1 MLSKKLIFGSG
12 ASACK
17 DFKGLSD
24 VCRAALSQGI
34 YCFDTAPS
42 YRTEAIL
49 SKAVGLGAKEL
60 GLHRED
66 YWIQTKIDPIQM
78 YNGHLEEYFKQKL
91 SEMRLEYVDSLLI
104 HWPVFNYLMDT
115 WESLLRLKD
124 KGYTKAIGICNL
136 RISHLLDLKSRGI
149 VPEILQIER
158 HPLNTFRK
166 ELLFCRE
173 NDIQLQDYS
182 PLCKMH
188 PRIRNNEA
196 IRKIAEKYDCNIGQI
211 VLKWHIDTGAIPV
224 FTSTKPERVIEYA
237 SLDNFSL
244 TSREIEVISSLN
256 CNHKLY
262 LESLLCPGF

>member
-1 MLSKKLIFGSG
+1 MAKNKLIFGSG

-17 DFKGLSD
+17 DFNGLLE
-24 VCRAALSQGI
+24 VCRTALSQEI
-34 YCFDTAPS
+34 YKFDTAPS

-49 SKAVGLGAKEL
+49 SKAVSTGASEL
-60 GLHRED
+60 GLQRED

-91 SEMRLEYVDSLLI
+91 TEMNLDYVDSLLI

-115 WESLLRLKD
+115 WNSLLKLQE
-124 KGYTKAIGICNL
+124 KGYTKNIGICNL
-136 RISHLLDLKSRGI
+136 RINHLEDLKSKGI

-158 HPLNTFRK
+158 HPLNTFNK
-166 ELLFCRE
+166 ELHFAKE
-173 NDIQLQDYS
+173 NGIQLQDYS

-196 IRKIAEKYDCNIGQI
+196 VKNIAEKYNCNIGQI
-211 VLKWHIDTGAIPV
+211 ILKWHIDTGAIPV
-224 FTSTKPERVIEYA
+224 FTSTKSSRIIEY
-237 SLDNFSL
+237 SKLENFSL
-244 TSREIEVISSLN
+244 TNKEIEVISSLN

>member
-1 MLSKKLIFGSG
+1 MASKKLIFGSG

-17 DFKGLSD
+17 DFNGLQD
-24 VCRAALSQGI
+24 VCRAALSQEI
-34 YCFDTAPS
+34 YRFDTAPS

-49 SKAVGLGAKEL
+49 SKAVSMSAKDL

-66 YWIQTKIDPIQM
+66 YQIQTKIDPIQM

-91 SEMRLEYVDSLLI
+91 SEMKLEYVDSLLI
-104 HWPVFNYLMDT
+104 HWPVFNYLADT
-115 WESLLRLKD
+115 WESLLLLKE
-124 KGYTKAIGICNL
+124 KGYTKNIGICNL
-136 RISHLLDLKSRGI
+136 RIDHLKDLKSKEI

-158 HPLNTFRK
+158 HPLNTFRE
-166 ELLFCRE
+166 ELLFCKE

-188 PRIRNNEA
+188 PRIRNNET
-196 IRKIAEKYDCNIGQI
+196 IQKIAEKYNCNIGQI

-224 FTSTKPERVIEYA
+224 FTSTKPNRVIEY
-237 SLDNFSL
+237 SKLDDISL
-244 TSREIEVISSLN
+244 TNEEIQTISSLN